1 MAVSK
6 SYNRHTNTWYAYE
19 TEYILGMPM
28 KLNIFGMSHVKRKY
42 KNVSA

>member
-19 TEYILGMPM
+19 TEYIWDE
-28 KLNIFGMSHVKRKY
+28 SHVKRKY

>member
-19 TEYILGMPM
+19 TEYIWDELS
-28 KLNIFGMSHVKRKY
+28 LTC
-42 KNVSA
+42 